1 MSGNNK
7 FNMTK
12 EYLIKMW
19 EKAHSQIGLHRR
31 FIYKL
36 MWVFIQVLLFSW
48 CFYDN
53 SYN

>member
-19 EKAHSQIGLHRR
+19 EKEHSQIGLHTR

-36 MWVFIQVLLFSW
+36 MWVFILV
-48 CFYDN
+48 
-53 SYN
+53 